1 MRLAY
6 SLLALLVSNIGY
18 FNLVNYMERERA
30 TGDLLVAQ
38 NLGFASLIG
47 LGFVLFL
54 RILTIFVLPALCAAF
69 ITDAL
74 LRRLAARRP

>member
-6 SLLALLVSNIGY
+6 ALLALLVSSIGY

-38 NLGFASLIG
+38 NLGIGTLSSLG
-47 LGFVLFL
+47 LVLFL
-54 RILTIFVLPALCAAF
+54 RFLTLFVLPALVAAF
-69 ITDAL
+69 ATDAIF
-74 LRRLAARRP
+74 RRLAARR

>member
-6 SLLALLVSNIGY
+6 ALLALFVSSIGY

-38 NLGFASLIG
+38 NLGFGTLSS

-54 RILTIFVLPALCAAF
+54 RFMTLFVLPALVAAF
-69 ITDAL
+69 LTDAI
-74 LRRLAARRP
+74 LRRLAARN